1 VVLKAEIKVF
11 DRAIT
16 QEQAMM
22 KRLQDQSLQTKDLQ
36 SASDS
41 MNIDG
46 ESNDDLQRMLEQL
59 RGQMRS
65 EIEIILQSVINIE
78 AKQVYLK

>member
-11 DRAIT
+11 DRALT

-46 ESNDDLQRMLEQL
+46 ESNDDLQHML
-59 RGQMRS
+59 
-65 EIEIILQSVINIE
+65 
-78 AKQVYLK
+78 

>member
-1 VVLKAEIKVF
+1 
-11 DRAIT
+11 
-16 QEQAMM
+16 MM

-46 ESNDDLQRMLEQL
+46 ESNDDLQRMLDQL

>member
-1 VVLKAEIKVF
+1 
-11 DRAIT
+11 
-16 QEQAMM
+16 M

-65 EIEIILQSVINIE
+65 EIDIILQSVINIE